1 MFSYIRLTI
10 LSMGLAGLMAGCNTI
25 TDAVKDHNLAKPEL
39 QFLDFQS
46 FDKDLQNSLSTPLSK
61 VEVTFL
67 DRVSPNSIPDRLQKW
82 MAAVEADGG
91 QVQVIEPP
99 PAFAPKDP
107 FLLMSIVSSLWNASK
122 MVRDAAQGNQFK
134 AAKGYDA
141 QLILKNSEQ
150 GGTVVEKVIFV
161 ERKKS
166 PIK

>member
-1 MFSYIRLTI
+1 MLSYFRIVI
-10 LSMGLAGLMAGCNTI
+10 LSLGLAVFMASCKTAPGINKGNTQ
-25 TDAVKDHNLAKPEL
+25 AKPEL

-46 FDKDLQNSLSTPLSK
+46 FDKDLQNSLGAPLPT

-67 DRVSPNSIPDRLQKW
+67 DRVSPNVIPDRLQKW

-107 FLLMSIVSSLWNASK
+107 FLLVSIASSLWSAGK
-122 MVRDAAQGNQFK
+122 VVREAAQNSQFN

-141 QLILKNSEQ
+141 KLILKNSEQ
-150 GGTVVEKVIFV
+150 GGTVVEKVVFV
-161 ERKKS
+161 ARKK
-166 PIK
+166 

>member
-1 MFSYIRLTI
+1 MLSYIRI
-10 LSMGLAGLMAGCNTI
+10 AVLSLGLAVVITGCNT
-25 TDAVKDHNLAKPEL
+25 TTGTSKDNNPAKPEL

-46 FDKDLQNSLSTPLSK
+46 FDKDLQNSLSMPLPT

-67 DRVSPNSIPDRLQKW
+67 DRVSPNVIPDRLQKW

-91 QVQVIEPP
+91 QVQIIEPP

-107 FLLMSIVSSLWNASK
+107 FLLVSIVSSLWSASK
-122 MVRDAAQGNQFK
+122 VVREAAQNNQFK

-141 QLILKNSEQ
+141 KLILKNSEQ

-161 ERKKS
+161 ARKK
-166 PIK
+166 

>member
-1 MFSYIRLTI
+1 MLSLIRIAI
-10 LSMGLAGLMAGCNTI
+10 LSMGLAVFVVACKTSPSAEKS
-25 TDAVKDHNLAKPEL
+25 TTQAKPEL

-46 FDKDLQNSLSTPLSK
+46 FDKDLQNSLAAPLPS

-67 DRVSPNSIPDRLQKW
+67 DRVSPNVIPDRLQKW

-107 FLLMSIVSSLWNASK
+107 FLLVSIVSSLWSASK
-122 MVRDAAQGNQFK
+122 VVREAAQSSQFN

-141 QLILKNSEQ
+141 KLILKNSEQ
-150 GGTVVEKVIFV
+150 GGTVVEKVVFV
-161 ERKKS
+161 ARKK
-166 PIK
+166 

>member
-1 MFSYIRLTI
+1 MLLNTRIAI
-10 LSMGLAGLMAGCNTI
+10 LCLSLATLIAGCKTAPSVEKVGNS
-25 TDAVKDHNLAKPEL
+25 AKPEL

-46 FDKDLQNSLSTPLSK
+46 FDKDLQNSLSAPLPT

-67 DRVSPNSIPDRLQKW
+67 DRVSPNVIPDRLQKW

-107 FLLMSIVSSLWNASK
+107 FLLMSIVSSLWSASK
-122 MVRDAAQGNQFK
+122 VVREAAQSNQFK

-161 ERKKS
+161 ARKK
-166 PIK
+166 

>member
-1 MFSYIRLTI
+1 MLSYIRMASI
-10 LSMGLAGLMAGCNTI
+10 CIALSTLMAGCKTMPSFE
-25 TDAVKDHNLAKPEL
+25 KDTNPAKPEL

-46 FDKDLQNSLSTPLSK
+46 FDKDLQNSLSTPLPT

-67 DRVSPNSIPDRLQKW
+67 DRVSPNVIPDRLQKW

-107 FLLMSIVSSLWNASK
+107 FLLVSIVSSLWSASK
-122 MVRDAAQGNQFK
+122 VVREAAQSNQFK

-161 ERKKS
+161 ARKK
-166 PIK
+166 

>member
-1 MFSYIRLTI
+1 VLSFIRSAI
-10 LSMGLAGLMAGCNTI
+10 LCVGFAAVTLVTGCKTAPREETN
-25 TDAVKDHNLAKPEL
+25 KNSAKPEL

-46 FDKDLQNSLSTPLSK
+46 FDKDLQNSLAAPLPS

-67 DRVSPNSIPDRLQKW
+67 DRVSPNVIPDRLQKW

-107 FLLMSIVSSLWNASK
+107 FLLVSIVSSLWSASK
-122 MVRDAAQGNQFK
+122 VVREAAQSSQFN

-141 QLILKNSEQ
+141 KLILKNSEQ
-150 GGTVVEKVIFV
+150 GGTVVEKVVFV
-161 ERKKS
+161 ARKK
-166 PIK
+166 

>member
-1 MFSYIRLTI
+1 MLSYIQMTI
-10 LSMGLAGLMAGCNTI
+10 LGIALAVLMAGCNST
-25 TDAVKDHNLAKPEL
+25 TGAGKDNNLAKPEL

-46 FDKDLQNSLSTPLSK
+46 FDKDLHTSLSAPLST

-67 DRVSPNSIPDRLQKW
+67 DRVSPNGIPDRLQKW

-107 FLLMSIVSSLWNASK
+107 FLLVSIVSSLWSATK
-122 MVRDAAQGNQFK
+122 VVREAAQSNQFK

-141 QLILKNSEQ
+141 KLILKNTEQ
-150 GGTVVEKVIFV
+150 GGTVVDKVIFV
-161 ERKKS
+161 ERKK
-166 PIK
+166 

>member
-1 MFSYIRLTI
+1 MLSLIRIAI
-10 LSMGLAGLMAGCNTI
+10 LSMGLAVFVVACKTSLSAEKST
-25 TDAVKDHNLAKPEL
+25 TQAKPEL

-46 FDKDLQNSLSTPLSK
+46 FDKDLQNSLAAPLPS

-67 DRVSPNSIPDRLQKW
+67 DRVSPNVIPDRLQKW

-107 FLLMSIVSSLWNASK
+107 FLLVSIVSSLWSASK
-122 MVRDAAQGNQFK
+122 VVREAAQSSQFN

-141 QLILKNSEQ
+141 KLILKNSEQ
-150 GGTVVEKVIFV
+150 GGTVVEKVVFV
-161 ERKKS
+161 ARKK
-166 PIK
+166 

>member
-1 MFSYIRLTI
+1 MPSNTRIAI
-10 LSMGLAGLMAGCNTI
+10 LCLSLATLIAGCKTTPDVEKVSNS
-25 TDAVKDHNLAKPEL
+25 AKPEL

-46 FDKDLQNSLSTPLSK
+46 FDKDLQNSLSTPLPT

-67 DRVSPNSIPDRLQKW
+67 DRVSPNVIPDRLQKW

-99 PAFAPKDP
+99 PAFTPKDP
-107 FLLMSIVSSLWNASK
+107 FLLVSIVSSLWSASK
-122 MVRDAAQGNQFK
+122 VVREAAQNSQFK

-141 QLILKNSEQ
+141 KLILKNSEQ

-161 ERKKS
+161 ARKK
-166 PIK
+166 